1 MRMRRCWACG
11 RRRPLKRLARETGP
25 DADPALVV
33 CRNACGRAGCRYEAH
48 ICRLILGD
56 HDQWDR
62 TWWRKRLARH
72 RELASRRVSL
82 HAARA

>member
-11 RRRPLKRLARETGP
+11 RRRPFRKTTWKPSE
-25 DADPALVV
+25 PAL
-33 CRNACGRAGCRYEAH
+33 CTGWTCIAGLHQSEAH

-56 HDQWDR
+56 HFQHERKD
-62 TWWRKRLARH
+62 WRKRLARH

-82 HAARA
+82 HDVRT